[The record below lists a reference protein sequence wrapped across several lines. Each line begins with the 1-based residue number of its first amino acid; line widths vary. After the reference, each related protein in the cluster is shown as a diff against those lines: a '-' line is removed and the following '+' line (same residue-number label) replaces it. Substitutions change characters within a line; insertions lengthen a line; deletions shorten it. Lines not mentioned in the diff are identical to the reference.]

1 MMIFFFAAAVVCGAA
16 ASPAPRL
23 YCPAQPLT
31 CDAHVACSSAALN
44 ASSCACEAAAAL
56 QARYCNDLFHSWL
69 PSMWETA
76 VGIEAVT
83 NFAAYGA
90 PLANQSAVLQI
101 VAQVARAKDSV
112 LLIAEDPDAYDD
124 LLWYAI
130 AFARL
135 FEVTRDAS
143 FLQQSRLVFDYVYLE
158 SWDTATCGGGFYWS
172 SHRDYKNAITNELG
186 IVAAYRLARL
196 LPQPNRYGAI
206 GDAALSWFLASG
218 MINAQYLVNDGLF
231 IQNCTNNNQ
240 TAWTYNQG
248 VIYLGLVYGAQ
259 RHPSSAAAYAQLA
272 TRMFGAVAQ
281 HMTNKNGVLLE
292 PLPGDPYNDSDQ
304 FVFKG
309 IYTRYLRYLVDKMR
323 AHLSSATIKAIG
335 AFLHTQMRSAV
346 QNDMSGALYGVFWE
360 GPFTARFNN
369 KTAATQISAVDLL
382 TANL

>member
-1 MMIFFFAAAVVCGAA
+1 MMILLFFVLSVVVVVAAAPPLHCPPLPLVCAA
-16 ASPAPRL
+16 H
-23 YCPAQPLT
+23 T
-31 CDAHVACSSAALN
+31 ACSSAALN
-44 ASSCACEAAAAL
+44 ASTCACEAASAL
-56 QARYCNDLFHSWL
+56 QSVYCNDLFESWL

-76 VGIEAVT
+76 VGIEAMT

-90 PLANQSAVLQI
+90 PLANQTQVLQI

-124 LLWYAI
+124 LLWYSI

-135 FEVTRDAS
+135 YEVTRDAS
-143 FLQQSRLVFDYVYLE
+143 FLQQARLVFDYVYLE
-158 SWDTATCGGGFYWS
+158 AWDTAACGGGFYWS
-172 SHRDYKNAITNELG
+172 AHRDYKNAITNELG

-196 LPQPNRYGAI
+196 LPQPNRYGAA
-206 GDAALSWFLASG
+206 GDAALAWFLGSG
-218 MINAQYLVNDGLF
+218 MIDAQYLVNDGLF
-231 IQNCTNNNQ
+231 MNNCSNNGQ

-248 VIYLGLVYGAQ
+248 VIYLGLAYGAQ
-259 RHPSSAAAYAQLA
+259 RHPASAAAYAQLA

-323 AHLSSATIKAIG
+323 AHLSAATIKAIG

-346 QNDMSGALYGVFWE
+346 HNDMSGALYGVFWE

-382 TANL
+382 VANL